1 MIIHKYSFFEL
12 IYSFSRKFAPVRLI
26 LKFDLVMEAR
36 SFIHGSAAHI
46 SAHIIIVVFIYYISI
61 WLLLGLLFEF
71 SVVNLELGHVVKTT
85 LCGTEPRVN
94 SLTNGRGIT
103 RCAKVHVVLWHLHH
117 EAILK

>member
-1 MIIHKYSFFEL
+1 
-12 IYSFSRKFAPVRLI
+12 
-26 LKFDLVMEAR
+26 MEAR

-94 SLTNGRGIT
+94 TLANGRGIT